1 MCPFLTIS
9 LSIYYSRVEY
19 SFAVKKC
26 DHITQGPAYLTLTT
40 IFESK
45 KTGGTLWLL
54 MLGEGVL
61 VPSPKFWV
69 QKSRWPIWKS
79 KLAWFS
85 KSIAT
90 SVPVIL
96 TTRGQQSA
104 PSQLPLWGKS
114 KLWLMESNL
123 RPLHIWDWEPVTI
136 PLSSTHWWKRRSR
149 STLSSHYAWRTN
161 GVCECKMDVL
171 STWIPTWHRLDHVS
185 WSLGLFFNNH
195 LRSSQRMLRLVS
207 KMGTKLL
214 LQIVSEEMFGPN
226 QSTSSCFF
234 QDQLVTRG
242 HLSVFLYWIEAWYSL
257 LNSSKTTDN
266 SFPWSRELQPVN
278 ISQTQSVH
286 L

>member
-9 LSIYYSRVEY
+9 LSIYHSRVEY
-19 SFAVKKC
+19 RFAVKKC

-40 IFESK
+40 IFGSK

-69 QKSRWPIWKS
+69 QKSRWSIWKS

-85 KSIAT
+85 ISIAT

-114 KLWLMESNL
+114 KLWLMESNY

-136 PLSSTHWWKRRSR
+136 PLSSTLIGGKGGAGPCFLHT
-149 STLSSHYAWRTN
+149 TLEGPTEHVNARWMYCLR
-161 GVCECKMDVL
+161 GFPHGID
-171 STWIPTWHRLDHVS
+171 WI
-185 WSLGLFFNNH
+185 
-195 LRSSQRMLRLVS
+195 
-207 KMGTKLL
+207 
-214 LQIVSEEMFGPN
+214 MFH
-226 QSTSSCFF
+226 
-234 QDQLVTRG
+234 G
-242 HLSVFLYWIEAWYSL
+242 HLVYFP
-257 LNSSKTTDN
+257 KTT
-266 SFPWSRELQPVN
+266 SWR
-278 ISQTQSVH
+278 
-286 L
+286 